1 MILDEI
7 LCHTRTNKDRTVRR
21 RRMSGADRRA
31 SAARQLLEP
40 AALKGNTGKKGAKIQ
55 ILASTMAVHALLS
68 LVVLDGFLF
77 IQVF

>member
-1 MILDEI
+1 MILDKI

-21 RRMSGADRRA
+21 RRSGPRRLYR
-31 SAARQLLEP
+31 AARQLLEP

-68 LVVLDGFLF
+68 LVVLDGILF